1 MLSGLLRLAIQKRY
15 FEDNP
20 INRYAIGDQ
29 TPGLKVNTDGSLDI
43 YLQKAI
49 PGADKESN
57 WLPALEGAFSA
68 NLRHYLPQPQ
78 VLNGHWIPAEE

>member
-1 MLSGLLRLAIQKRY
+1 MYNSKAY

-20 INRYAIGDQ
+20 INRCAIGDQ

-57 WLPALEGAFSA
+57 WLPAVYTDSPEIKRTIWL
-68 NLRHYLPQPQ
+68 
-78 VLNGHWIPAEE
+78 IK

>member
-1 MLSGLLRLAIQKRY
+1 MYNSKAY

-20 INRYAIGDQ
+20 INRYAIGDR

-57 WLPALEGAFSA
+57 WLPAPEGAFSA

-78 VLNGHWIPAEE
+78 VLNGYWIPAEE